1 MSVVVARFL
10 CRQGQLLVRQ
20 GHRIITQRHEVT
32 FRSAALAHRH
42 FYKSFNDNNFVG
54 KQTCSKRQLSSQK
67 KKSQTHQS
75 STEVKTSPRT
85 ITFHDIDATDSP
97 LTPEQWGMMKA
108 GVKHP
113 QDFERKAMERL
124 FKNPNFS
131 VAASL
136 MAYIEEEGRK
146 PRYGVLYAYLAVCV
160 NCEMCDE
167 MFRVY
172 AELRRMGKMLDP
184 NLLAI
189 LIKGFCG
196 THRWRE
202 SLEFLKVVKVLGKAS
217 SRHYNHIITAAMEHG
232 DKQLGLSLLDE
243 MVSVGL
249 TPSDE
254 CYAAVMR
261 TLTLAEE
268 QDRVYDL
275 FERMREN
282 VEFPSQSLAH
292 NIKEW
297 FEGKTNE
304 KWTGVFTSI
313 CASGHC
319 RACGS
324 RLEGVDLT
332 DEEFHLLH
340 DSVLRRVIHGK
351 DIFRSSTPKELDRFL
366 EFIRDRHDYDVVVD
380 GLNVAYTYGTKHKK
394 YSRTLLTVVEH
405 LVQRLGL
412 RVLVL
417 GRKHMKA
424 ATSSHGAWR
433 TSDMQTI
440 QRLADLFLTDD
451 VSKDDPYLLSATL
464 SCGPDTRFISSDFMR
479 DHKALLDPFVQGLF
493 LKWLRGHQMKLLGLS
508 HGAPVFSDVHTF
520 DIVVQRTQHTWHFP
534 YEDGAQRQGLE
545 GPDKWLCLKRGG

>member
-1 MSVVVARFL
+1 MP
-10 CRQGQLLVRQ
+10 
-20 GHRIITQRHEVT
+20 
-32 FRSAALAHRH
+32 
-42 FYKSFNDNNFVG
+42 D
-54 KQTCSKRQLSSQK
+54 
-67 KKSQTHQS
+67 
-75 STEVKTSPRT
+75 
-85 ITFHDIDATDSP
+85 
-97 LTPEQWGMMKA
+97 
-108 GVKHP
+108 
-113 QDFERKAMERL
+113 
-124 FKNPNFS
+124 
-131 VAASL
+131 
-136 MAYIEEEGRK
+136 
-146 PRYGVLYAYLAVCV
+146 
-160 NCEMCDE
+160 
-167 MFRVY
+167 
-172 AELRRMGKMLDP
+172 
-184 NLLAI
+184 
-189 LIKGFCG
+189 
-196 THRWRE
+196 RWKE

-217 SRHYNHIITAAMEHG
+217 SRHYNHIIAAAMEHG

-243 MVSVGL
+243 MVSAGL

-275 FERMREN
+275 FERMRDD

-297 FEGKTNE
+297 FEG
-304 KWTGVFTSI
+304 
-313 CASGHC
+313 GHC
-319 RACGS
+319 RACGT

-340 DSVLRRVIHGK
+340 DSVLRRIIHGK
-351 DIFRSSTPKELDRFL
+351 DIFRSSTPKELQRFL

-405 LVQRLGL
+405 LVQHLGL
-412 RVLVL
+412 CVLVL

-424 ATSSHGAWR
+424 ATSAHGAWR

-464 SCGPDTRFISSDFMR
+464 SCSPGARFISSDFMR

-493 LKWLRGHQMKLLGLS
+493 LKWLRGHQMKLLGC
-508 HGAPVFSDVHTF
+508 HTDVHTF